1 MPTTEIDALD
11 KADMLRLAQGQDD
24 ALDTLMTRHA
34 QSVFQFLYRMLG
46 QEEDANDLAQDTFV
60 RVFQAR
66 KSFRPNQAFRPW
78 LYTIAANLARNH
90 IRWRSRHP
98 ATSWQNETDPQ
109 GVALED
115 KLAAPTPDPTQVTV
129 ASEEAAAV
137 QAAVQSLP
145 PDLREAVVLCEWQEL
160 TMAEAAEVLQTTAK
174 AVESRLYRARQ
185 NLRERLKHWLSDSK
199 G

>member
-1 MPTTEIDALD
+1 
-11 KADMLRLAQGQDD
+11 
-24 ALDTLMTRHA
+24 MTRHA